1 MQSGPE
7 RDFDKWLSTF
17 CESIASYDYYVD
29 FDKVVKN
36 ASQFRDEFCALDS
49 LIGSE
54 DPRSKFVTLVNKM
67 PSIMKSIP
75 ILVAIRD
82 SEVKVVDDG
91 ELYRFNFKK
100 PNYSVEQY
108 ADFMERIGLFSMF
121 SNHLISS
128 VYDYATGVEVGLDS
142 NGRKNRGGHLME
154 DLVESH
160 LKKEGLDYSKEI
172 YIGDLDIQYDI
183 DFSPISNNGKTEKR
197 FDFVV
202 YGDEQI
208 YAMEVNFYTSS
219 GSKLNETARSYKTLA
234 LESRGIK
241 GFNFVWITDG
251 LGWISARNNLR
262 ETFDVMEHLYCINDL
277 KQNGF
282 RNLLFNQA

>member
-1 MQSGPE
+1 MQFGPE
-7 RDFDKWLSTF
+7 RNFDKWLSTF

-36 ASQFRDEFCALDS
+36 ASQYRDEFCALDS

-91 ELYRFNFKK
+91 ELYRFNFDK

-154 DLVESH
+154 DLVESY
-160 LKKEGLDYSKEI
+160 LKKEKLEYSKEC
-172 YIGDLDIQYDI
+172 YIGNLEMEYEMDL
-183 DFSPISNNGKTEKR
+183 SPISNNGKMEKR

-202 YGDEQI
+202 YGGEQV
-208 YAMEVNFYTSS
+208 YAMEVNFYKSS

-234 LESRGIK
+234 LESREIDR
-241 GFNFVWITDG
+241 FNFVWVTDG
-251 LGWISARNNLR
+251 KGWESARNNLR

-277 KQNGF
+277 KQSGF
-282 RNLLFNQA
+282 RNLLFR